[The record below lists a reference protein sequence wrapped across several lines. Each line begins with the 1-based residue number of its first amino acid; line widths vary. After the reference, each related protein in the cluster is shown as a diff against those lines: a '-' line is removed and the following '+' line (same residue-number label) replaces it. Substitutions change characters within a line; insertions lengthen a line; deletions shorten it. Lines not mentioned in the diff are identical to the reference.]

1 MEYFYFNKN
10 KFIGQDKLL
19 EYNNYCISKW
29 KLEEKDNNLYDYI
42 IDKYRN
48 EFDNPKSKFR
58 LKVIDNRI
66 FSYSNDT
73 IDNIISYSF
82 EKIISIDDLNNYQV
96 IEKTLKKFNRNK
108 LLFLIGNDGFIFCC
122 SHLFIDWLSN
132 RNLCCII
139 SDCNESFEL
148 PNINYLP
155 IKNELITLYLS
166 TKMLKFISKK
176 RNLKFD
182 YDWNFDI
189 KKDKLK
195 LVKNNINTNVIK
207 KIKHEIENETNKKIS
222 FVIVVSALQIYSIFE
237 SSNVKK
243 LNFGI
248 VYGFINNNRFN
259 NFTVIIIEVKKDYD
273 SIEIKNN
280 FKSVLKKLIIDIN
293 KKIEINKYQLSL
305 FYNISEY
312 LVRH

>member
-96 IEKTLKKFNRNK
+96 IEKTLKNFNRNK

-122 SHLFIDWLSN
+122 SRLFIDGLSH
-132 RNLCCII
+132 RNLCGIL

>member
-139 SDCNESFEL
+139 SVPTTS
-148 PNINYLP
+148 PTRIP
-155 IKNELITLYLS
+155 SITPTTFS
-166 TKMLKFISKK
+166 PT
-176 RNLKFD
+176 R
-182 YDWNFDI
+182 
-189 KKDKLK
+189 
-195 LVKNNINTNVIK
+195 VPTA
-207 KIKHEIENETNKKIS
+207 EPTGERTGE
-222 FVIVVSALQIYSIFE
+222 QE
-237 SSNVKK
+237 
-243 LNFGI
+243 
-248 VYGFINNNRFN
+248 
-259 NFTVIIIEVKKDYD
+259 
-273 SIEIKNN
+273 
-280 FKSVLKKLIIDIN
+280 
-293 KKIEINKYQLSL
+293 
-305 FYNISEY
+305 
-312 LVRH
+312 